1 MQSPLSP
8 SPQGSGAKP
17 SEPSLACSKCN
28 SGDIVKM
35 KRNSF
40 ESTPGYTCQSCGT
53 KLRDASSTRTLY
65 AYIYVGVA
73 WVVVDRLF
81 LANSIFAPT
90 IGFFVGSVA
99 ALYGYLRLRR
109 PVAIPSQPS
118 S

>member
-1 MQSPLSP
+1 M
-8 SPQGSGAKP
+8 
-17 SEPSLACSKCN
+17 
-28 SGDIVKM
+28 
-35 KRNSF
+35 
-40 ESTPGYTCQSCGT
+40 

-65 AYIYVGVA
+65 AYIYVGLA

-81 LANSIFAPT
+81 LATSIFAPT

-109 PVAIPSQPS
+109 PLATSSQRS